1 MRHNSKKVTLGR
13 KSPQRKAL
21 MRGLAE
27 NLVLH
32 ESIKTTSAKAKAL
45 RGVVEPLVTKAK
57 RGTLADRRAIMRVLY
72 TEASIK
78 KMMENLGPKYK
89 ERAGGYTRIT
99 KIGTR
104 TNDAA
109 QMVRIEFV

>member
-13 KSPQRKAL
+13 HSTERKAL

-27 NLVLH
+27 NLVVH
-32 ESIKTTSAKAKAL
+32 ESIRTTSAKAKAL
-45 RGVVEPLVTKAK
+45 RSIVEPLVTKAK
-57 RGTLADRRAIMRVLY
+57 RGTLADLRAIKSVLY
-72 TEASIK
+72 TDVAVK
-78 KMMENLGPKYK
+78 KMMENFGPKYK

-99 KIGTR
+99 KIGAR

-109 QMVRIEFV
+109 DMVRIEFV

>member
-13 KSPQRKAL
+13 ERGQRKAL
-21 MRGLAE
+21 LRSLAE

-32 ESIKTTSAKAKAL
+32 DTICTTSAKAKAL
-45 RGVVEPLVTKAK
+45 RSVVEPLVTKGK
-57 RGTLADRRAIMRVLY
+57 NGTLADLRAIKRVLY
-72 TEASIK
+72 TDQAVK
-78 KMMENLGPKYK
+78 KVMQTLAPKYK

-99 KIGTR
+99 KIGPR
-104 TNDAA
+104 ANDAA